1 MPDSPAPTFSPDVVE
16 AICRHMNG
24 DHAEDCRTMVRGLA
38 GVEASA
44 ATMTGLDGDHAF
56 MRAETADG
64 PVDVALPWSERLT
77 ERAQVRVE
85 VVKLHEQASRALGL
99 DVRPSEGH

>member
-1 MPDSPAPTFSPDVVE
+1 MPETPAPTFPSDVVD
-16 AICRHMNG
+16 AICRHMND

-38 GVEASA
+38 GIDATA

-56 MRAETADG
+56 LRAETADG
-64 PVDVALPWSERLT
+64 PVEVSLPWSERLT

-85 VVKLHEQASRALGL
+85 VVAMYQQAAQALGL
-99 DVRPSEGH
+99 EVSSSEGH